1 MDGKWTMGRRR
12 AEGKE
17 RGVKSKRGGRRD
29 EERKG
34 KERKRSKGG
43 RRRFGLRGKEIGEK
57 V

>member
-1 MDGKWTMGRRR
+1 MDGKWTMGSRRG
-12 AEGKE
+12 EGKE

-34 KERKRSKGG
+34 KERKRSKGS
-43 RRRFGLRGKEIGEK
+43 RRRFRLRGKEIGEK